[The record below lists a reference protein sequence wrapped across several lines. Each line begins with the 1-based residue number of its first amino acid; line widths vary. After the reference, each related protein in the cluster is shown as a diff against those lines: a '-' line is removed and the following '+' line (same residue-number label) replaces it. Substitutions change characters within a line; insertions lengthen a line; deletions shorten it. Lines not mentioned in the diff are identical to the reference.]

1 MAEELLSWLLTG
13 SSDNSTQIIARR
25 QPAVLRNYRR
35 VPVKHGDYP
44 ALIPGTS
51 SDQVTGYLILP
62 QSASELRKI
71 DDFEGETYSLSEVS
85 VTLLPNG
92 KELKNKRQ
100 VRAQVYVW
108 AGNMDAVWQDRE
120 WSFLRF
126 REKRLGDWL
135 DLFDGMEMV
144 G

>member
-1 MAEELLSWLLTG
+1 
-13 SSDNSTQIIARR
+13 
-25 QPAVLRNYRR
+25 
-35 VPVKHGDYP
+35 
-44 ALIPGTS
+44 
-51 SDQVTGYLILP
+51 VTGYLILP